1 MEVGEVKLMKYSM
14 ENIDERARKILG
26 FDKDEVL
33 EYDEVVD
40 SYLLVLANYATNIDD
55 KTFFTPGIFHNLNY
69 SLYHL
74 TGWIFS
80 NKYYFLTD
88 EEMSERMD
96 ENGHYNLLMKAA
108 SLVMRRFTKN
118 GMEDVANKEG
128 ATLYVIANAIYD
140 YEKSLED
147 IDTKTLS

>member
-1 MEVGEVKLMKYSM
+1 MEVGEVGLMKYSM

-40 SYLLVLANYATNIDD
+40 RYLLTLANYATIIDD

-80 NKYYFLTD
+80 DYSRIITD
-88 EEMSERMD
+88 EEVSKRMD
-96 ENGHYNLLMKAA
+96 ENEHYNLLIKAA
-108 SLVMRRFTKN
+108 SLVINRFVQN

>member
-1 MEVGEVKLMKYSM
+1 MKYSM
-14 ENIDERARKILG
+14 ENIDERTRKILG
-26 FDKDEVL
+26 FDKDEEL

-40 SYLLVLANYATNIDD
+40 RYLLVLANYATNIDD
-55 KTFFTPGIFHNLNY
+55 KTFFTPFIFHNLNY

-80 NKYYFLTD
+80 NYSKIITD
-88 EEMSERMD
+88 EEVSKRMD
-96 ENGHYNLLMKAA
+96 ENEHYNLLIKAA
-108 SLVMRRFTKN
+108 SLVINRFAQN

-147 IDTKTLS
+147 LDTKTLS

>member
-1 MEVGEVKLMKYSM
+1 MEYSM
-14 ENIDERARKILG
+14 NNIDERARKILG
-26 FDKDEVL
+26 FDKEEEL

-40 SYLLVLANYATNIDD
+40 RYLLTLANYVINLDD
-55 KTFFTPGIFHNLNY
+55 EIFFTPGIFHNLNY

-74 TGWIFS
+74 TGWILS
-80 NKYYFLTD
+80 NKYYFLAN
-88 EEMSERMD
+88 EEVSKRME
-96 ENGHYNLLMKAA
+96 ENEHYNLLIKAA
-108 SLVMRRFTKN
+108 SLVINRFVQN

>member
-1 MEVGEVKLMKYSM
+1 MEVGEVGLMKYSM
-14 ENIDERARKILG
+14 ENIDERTRKILG

-40 SYLLVLANYATNIDD
+40 RYLLALANYATNIDD
-55 KTFFTPGIFHNLNY
+55 ETFFTPGIFHNLNY

-74 TGWIFS
+74 TGWILS
-80 NKYYFLTD
+80 NYSEIISA
-88 EEMSERMD
+88 EEMVKRMD
-96 ENGHYNLLMKAA
+96 ENERYNLLVKTAN
-108 SLVMRRFTKN
+108 LVINRFLEN
-118 GMEDVANKEG
+118 GKEDDANKEG

>member
-1 MEVGEVKLMKYSM
+1 MKYSM

>member
-1 MEVGEVKLMKYSM
+1 MEVGEVGLMKYSM
-14 ENIDERARKILG
+14 ENIDERTRKILG
-26 FDKDEVL
+26 FDKDEEL

-40 SYLLVLANYATNIDD
+40 RYLLTLANYATNIDD
-55 KTFFTPGIFHNLNY
+55 ETFFTPGIFHNLNY

-74 TGWIFS
+74 TGWTLS
-80 NKYYFLTD
+80 NYSKIITD
-88 EEMSERMD
+88 EEVSKRMD
-96 ENGHYNLLMKAA
+96 ENEHYNLLIKAA
-108 SLVMRRFTKN
+108 SLVINRFAQN
-118 GMEDVANKEG
+118 GMEDDANKEG

>member
-14 ENIDERARKILG
+14 HNIDERARKILG

-40 SYLLVLANYATNIDD
+40 RYLLTLANYVINLDD
-55 KTFFTPGIFHNLNY
+55 ETFFTPFIFHNLNY

-74 TGWIFS
+74 TGWTLS
-80 NKYYFLTD
+80 NYSKIITD
-88 EEMSERMD
+88 EEVSKRMD
-96 ENGHYNLLMKAA
+96 ENEHYNLLIKAA
-108 SLVMRRFTKN
+108 SLVINRFAQN

-147 IDTKTLS
+147 IDVKTLS

>member
-1 MEVGEVKLMKYSM
+1 MEVGEVGLMKYSM

-40 SYLLVLANYATNIDD
+40 RYLLTLANYATNIDD
-55 KTFFTPGIFHNLNY
+55 ETFFTPGIFHNLNY

-80 NKYYFLTD
+80 NYSKIVTD
-88 EEMSERMD
+88 EEVSKRMD
-96 ENGHYNLLMKAA
+96 ENEHYNLLIKAA
-108 SLVMRRFTKN
+108 SLVINRFLEN
-118 GMEDVANKEG
+118 GMEDNANKEG

>member
-1 MEVGEVKLMKYSM
+1 MKYSM

-40 SYLLVLANYATNIDD
+40 RYLLTLANYATIIDD

-80 NKYYFLTD
+80 DYSRIITD
-88 EEMSERMD
+88 EEVSKRMD
-96 ENGHYNLLMKAA
+96 ENEHYNLLIKAA
-108 SLVMRRFTKN
+108 SLVINRFVQN

>member
-1 MEVGEVKLMKYSM
+1 MEVGEVGLMKYSM

-40 SYLLVLANYATNIDD
+40 RYLLTLANYATNIDD
-55 KTFFTPGIFHNLNY
+55 KTFFTPFIFHNLNY

-80 NKYYFLTD
+80 NYSRIITD
-88 EEMSERMD
+88 EEVSKRMN
-96 ENGHYNLLMKAA
+96 ENEHYNLLIKAA
-108 SLVMRRFTKN
+108 SLVINRFVQN

>member
-1 MEVGEVKLMKYSM
+1 MEVGEVGLMKYSM
-14 ENIDERARKILG
+14 NNIDERARKILG
-26 FDKDEVL
+26 FDKEEEL
-33 EYDEVVD
+33 QYDEVVD
-40 SYLLVLANYATNIDD
+40 RYLLTLANYVINLDD
-55 KTFFTPGIFHNLNY
+55 ETFFTPFIFHNLNY

-80 NKYYFLTD
+80 NYSRIITD
-88 EEMSERMD
+88 EEVSKRMD
-96 ENGHYNLLMKAA
+96 ENEHYNLLIKAA
-108 SLVMRRFTKN
+108 SLVINRFVQN
-118 GMEDVANKEG
+118 DMEDVANKEG

>member
-1 MEVGEVKLMKYSM
+1 MEVGEVELMKYSM

-26 FDKDEVL
+26 FDKDEEL
-33 EYDEVVD
+33 GYDEVVD
-40 SYLLVLANYATNIDD
+40 SYLLTLANYAINIDD
-55 KTFFTPGIFHNLNY
+55 KTFFTPFIFHNLNY

>member
-55 KTFFTPGIFHNLNY
+55 KTFFTPFIFYNLNY

>member
-1 MEVGEVKLMKYSM
+1 MEVGEVELMKYSM
-14 ENIDERARKILG
+14 KNIDERARKILG
-26 FDKDEVL
+26 FDKDEEL

-40 SYLLVLANYATNIDD
+40 SYLLVLANYAINVDD
-55 KTFFTPGIFHNLNY
+55 KTFFTPFIFHNLNY

-74 TGWIFS
+74 TGWVLS
-80 NKYYFLTD
+80 NHSEIITD
-88 EEMSERMD
+88 EEISKRMD
-96 ENGHYNLLMKAA
+96 ENEHYNLLMKAA

-118 GMEDVANKEG
+118 GMEEEANKEG

>member
-1 MEVGEVKLMKYSM
+1 MEVGEVGLMKYSM

-40 SYLLVLANYATNIDD
+40 RYLLTLANYATNIDD
-55 KTFFTPGIFHNLNY
+55 KTFFKPCTSHNLNY

-80 NKYYFLTD
+80 NYSRIITD
-88 EEMSERMD
+88 EEVSKRMD
-96 ENGHYNLLMKAA
+96 ENEHYNLLIKAA
-108 SLVMRRFTKN
+108 SLVINRFVQN

>member
-1 MEVGEVKLMKYSM
+1 MEVGEVGLMKYSM

-40 SYLLVLANYATNIDD
+40 RYLLTLANYATNIDD
-55 KTFFTPGIFHNLNY
+55 KTFFTHGIFHNLNY

-80 NKYYFLTD
+80 DYSRIITD
-88 EEMSERMD
+88 EEVSKRMD
-96 ENGHYNLLMKAA
+96 ENEHYNLLIKAA
-108 SLVMRRFTKN
+108 SLVINRFVQN

>member
-1 MEVGEVKLMKYSM
+1 MM
-14 ENIDERARKILG
+14 
-26 FDKDEVL
+26 
-33 EYDEVVD
+33 
-40 SYLLVLANYATNIDD
+40 

-74 TGWIFS
+74 TGWTLS
-80 NKYYFLTD
+80 NYSRIITD
-88 EEMSERMD
+88 EEASKRMD
-96 ENGHYNLLMKAA
+96 ENEHYNLLIKAA
-108 SLVMRRFTKN
+108 SLVINRFAQN
-118 GMEDVANKEG
+118 GMEDDANKEG

>member
-1 MEVGEVKLMKYSM
+1 MKYSM

-40 SYLLVLANYATNIDD
+40 RYLLTLANYATIIDD
-55 KTFFTPGIFHNLNY
+55 KTFFTPFIFHNLNY

-80 NKYYFLTD
+80 DYSRIITD
-88 EEMSERMD
+88 EEVSKRMD
-96 ENGHYNLLMKAA
+96 ENEHYNLLIKAA
-108 SLVMRRFTKN
+108 SLVINRFVQN

>member
-1 MEVGEVKLMKYSM
+1 MKYSM

-55 KTFFTPGIFHNLNY
+55 KTFFTPFIFYNLNY

>member
-1 MEVGEVKLMKYSM
+1 MEVGEVGLMKYSM
-14 ENIDERARKILG
+14 NNIDERARKILG
-26 FDKDEVL
+26 FDKEEEL

-40 SYLLVLANYATNIDD
+40 RYLLTLANYATNIDD
-55 KTFFTPGIFHNLNY
+55 ETFFTPFIFHNLNY

-80 NKYYFLTD
+80 NYSRIITD
-88 EEMSERMD
+88 EEVSKRMD
-96 ENGHYNLLMKAA
+96 ENEHYNLLIKAA
-108 SLVMRRFTKN
+108 SLVINRFVQN

>member
-1 MEVGEVKLMKYSM
+1 MEVGEVGLMKYSM

-40 SYLLVLANYATNIDD
+40 RYLLTLANYATIIDD
-55 KTFFTPGIFHNLNY
+55 KTFFTPFIFHNLNY

-80 NKYYFLTD
+80 NYSRIITD
-88 EEMSERMD
+88 EEVSKRMD
-96 ENGHYNLLMKAA
+96 ENEHYNLLIKAA
-108 SLVMRRFTKN
+108 SLVINRFVQN

>member
-1 MEVGEVKLMKYSM
+1 MEVGEVGLMKCSM

-40 SYLLVLANYATNIDD
+40 RYLLTLANYATNIDD
-55 KTFFTPGIFHNLNY
+55 KTFFTPFIFHNLNY

-74 TGWIFS
+74 TGWVLS
-80 NKYYFLTD
+80 NHSEIITD
-88 EEMSERMD
+88 EEMSKRMD
-96 ENGHYNLLMKAA
+96 ENEHYNLLMKAA

-118 GMEDVANKEG
+118 GMEEEANKEG

>member
-1 MEVGEVKLMKYSM
+1 MKYSM

-55 KTFFTPGIFHNLNY
+55 KTFFTPGIFRNLNY

-74 TGWIFS
+74 TGRIFS

>member
-55 KTFFTPGIFHNLNY
+55 KTFFTPGIFRNLNY

>member
-1 MEVGEVKLMKYSM
+1 MEVGEVELMKYSI

-40 SYLLVLANYATNIDD
+40 RYLLTLANYVINLDD
-55 KTFFTPGIFHNLNY
+55 ETFFTPFIFHNLNY

-74 TGWIFS
+74 TGWTLS
-80 NKYYFLTD
+80 NYSKIITD
-88 EEMSERMD
+88 EEVSKRMD
-96 ENGHYNLLMKAA
+96 ENEHYNLLIKAA
-108 SLVMRRFTKN
+108 SLVINRFAQN

-147 IDTKTLS
+147 IDVKTLS

>member
-1 MEVGEVKLMKYSM
+1 MEVGEVELMKYSM
-14 ENIDERARKILG
+14 KNIDERARKILG
-26 FDKDEVL
+26 FDKDEEL
-33 EYDEVVD
+33 GYDEVVD
-40 SYLLVLANYATNIDD
+40 SYLLTLANYATNIDD
-55 KTFFTPGIFHNLNY
+55 ETFFTPGIFHNLNY

-80 NKYYFLTD
+80 NYSKIITD
-88 EEMSERMD
+88 EEVSKRMD
-96 ENGHYNLLMKAA
+96 ENEHYNLLIKAA
-108 SLVMRRFTKN
+108 SLVINRFVQN
-118 GMEDVANKEG
+118 DMEEEANKEG

>member
-1 MEVGEVKLMKYSM
+1 MEVGEVGLMKYSM

-40 SYLLVLANYATNIDD
+40 RYLLTLANYATIIDD
-55 KTFFTPGIFHNLNY
+55 KTFFTPFIFHNLNY

-80 NKYYFLTD
+80 DYSRIITD
-88 EEMSERMD
+88 EEVSKRMD
-96 ENGHYNLLMKAA
+96 ENEHYNLLIKAA
-108 SLVMRRFTKN
+108 SLVINRFVQN

>member
-1 MEVGEVKLMKYSM
+1 MEVGEVGLMEYSM
-14 ENIDERARKILG
+14 ENIDARTRKILG

-40 SYLLVLANYATNIDD
+40 RYLLTLANYATNIDD
-55 KTFFTPGIFHNLNY
+55 DTFFTPGIFHNLNY

-74 TGWIFS
+74 TGWILS
-80 NKYYFLTD
+80 NYFEIISA
-88 EEMSERMD
+88 EEMAKKMD
-96 ENGHYNLLMKAA
+96 ENEHYNLLIKAA
-108 SLVMRRFTKN
+108 SLVINRFLEN
-118 GMEDVANKEG
+118 GKEDEANKEG

>member
-1 MEVGEVKLMKYSM
+1 MKYSM

-26 FDKDEVL
+26 FDKDEEL
-33 EYDEVVD
+33 GYDEVVD
-40 SYLLVLANYATNIDD
+40 SYLLTLANYATNIDD
-55 KTFFTPGIFHNLNY
+55 ETFFTPFIFHNLNY

-80 NKYYFLTD
+80 NYSRIITD
-88 EEMSERMD
+88 EEVSKRMD
-96 ENGHYNLLMKAA
+96 ENEHYNLLIKAA
-108 SLVMRRFTKN
+108 SLVINRFVQN